1 MIKSSSAPSLTT
13 IQPRFQIIPEPAVYM
28 KGLPITSDADR
39 LKKIVLDRSE
49 QIFGSNP
56 TLFDLYTDENGSSTG
71 EAYLEFEDHNI
82 KGIIQKSNGCKLG
95 KNILGKNI
103 FILTT
108 QCRLRPKGVPEPS
121 KQYAYLASYGVWTRI
136 WTEEELTNM

>member
-13 IQPRFQIIPEPAVYM
+13 IPPRFQIIPEPAVYM

-39 LKKIVLDRSE
+39 LEKIVLDRAE

-56 TLFDLYTDENGSSTG
+56 TLFDLYTDETGSSTG
-71 EAYLEFEDHNI
+71 EAYLEFEGHNI
-82 KGIIQKSNGCKLG
+82 KDIIQKSNGCKLG
-95 KNILGKNI
+95 KDIL
-103 FILTT
+103 ILTT
-108 QCRLRPKGVPEPS
+108 QCRLRPKGVPDPS